1 MFKRLTQLGRLGVL
15 ALAPLL
21 AATAHAEDVIR
32 VSGIPDEN
40 PTELARKYQPL
51 VDHLQKNLGVKVVY
65 VPVIDYGAAV
75 SALAAGKIDFAWL
88 GGFTYVQAK
97 VMA

>member
-32 VSGIPDEN
+32 VSGIHRQWVLRLGEEVICIQDMSGAEN
-40 PTELARKYQPL
+40 
-51 VDHLQKNLGVKVVY
+51 
-65 VPVIDYGAAV
+65 GAT
-75 SALAAGKIDFAWL
+75 S
-88 GGFTYVQAK
+88 
-97 VMA
+97 